1 MILCSAMVLVLLVII
16 IHTMVEK
23 IIEVF
28 HNTPMEDMENQE
40 VDEPLEHLFDSTS
53 IVLITI
59 LIFSQFALHFSPI
72 QILNTRFSLLLLD
85 SLAIIRD
92 IIFMLHIYYRH
103 PHLRAYVWKNMMNT
117 SSVQPQNGQNELE
130 LQSI

>member
-1 MILCSAMVLVLLVII
+1 MILCSAIGLLLLVII
-16 IHTMVEK
+16 IHAMVEK
-23 IIEVF
+23 ILKNF
-28 HNTPMEDMENQE
+28 NSAAMEDVENQE
-40 VDEPLEHLFDSTS
+40 IGEPLEHLFDSNS
-53 IVLITI
+53 IFFIAF

-103 PHLRAYVWKNMMNT
+103 PHLRAYVWKNMKNT
-117 SSVQPQNGQNELE
+117 SSVQPQYGQNEIE
-130 LQSI
+130 LQSM